1 MSVFNDRKY
10 VVMGIFIAVA
20 ATFILRLFYVQVF
33 NDEYKLSANNNVL
46 RYVTEYPARGL
57 VYDRKGKLLV
67 YNEAAYDLMVTPK
80 QVKDLDTN
88 DLCATIGISKEDFI
102 KKLKQARQYSPYK
115 ASVFAA
121 QLSAETYATL
131 QEKLYAFKGFYV
143 QSRTLRK
150 YPASIAAHTLGYVGE
165 VNEATIRKDAYYR
178 QGDYIG
184 ISGIEKAYEK
194 DLRGKKG
201 LKILMVDVFNR
212 PKGHFKDGEYD
223 TTAITGADIMST
235 LDADLQAYGEK
246 LLQNKTGG
254 LVAID
259 PKTGEILAC
268 ISAPSY
274 NPNLLVGRE
283 RSKNYGRLARDPL
296 QPLFNRALMAYYP
309 PGSTFKLVDDLIAL
323 QEGVLTPE
331 KTYPCP
337 GGYHMAGHTVKC
349 DARHGAISL
358 RAAIQHSCNTYH
370 CYVFRSIMDQ
380 PRFATAEQGYQNW
393 RDHVLKFGVGKRLF
407 SDLPQ
412 ELRGMV
418 PTVKYYDKIFGKGRW
433 RSSTIVSLGIGQGEL
448 GITPLQMANIMCIIA
463 NKGYYY
469 TPHIIRK
476 VGKTNEHAQAF
487 RKRNMVGIDPAIFDL
502 VYDGMQDVVERGT
515 AAASRVKDIT
525 ILGKTGTA
533 QNPHG
538 KDHSLFVAF
547 APRENPRIAIG
558 LMVENGGWGASW
570 AAPIGT
576 LMIEKYLHDT
586 VARKDL
592 EKRMMEGVVL
602 PPHYVKESD
611 VALDKPG
618 TKAEEKVGEKK
629 NEEKPA
635 EKPKA
640 EKNNE
645 KPGEKKTKEKTGE
658 KPKEKSGNENGA
670 TRKAPLEKAPE
681 KKQSSSTDNKS
692 EREKSKPKEETS
704 KKKKSSSIEPASD
717 SLKQLPD
724 TATSGKKKKKQRKNK
739 EKGTSDSATSV
750 VNAPSSASPSDSGT
764 QTKSKRKRRKKESER
779 TASESAPPPAEPS
792 AQPPNPQH
800 P

>member
-10 VVMGIFIAVA
+10 VVMGIFIAVS

-80 QVKDLDTN
+80 QVKDIDTN
-88 DLCATIGISKEDFI
+88 DLCATISISKEDFI

-131 QEKLYAFKGFYV
+131 QEKLYAYKGFYV

-150 YPASIAAHTLGYVGE
+150 YPASIASHTLGYVGE

-212 PKGHFKDGEYD
+212 PKGHFKDGQYD

-246 LLQNKTGG
+246 LMQNKTGG

-476 VGKTNEHAQAF
+476 VGKTDEHAKAF
-487 RKRNMVGIDPAIFDL
+487 RTRNMVGIDPAIFDL

-611 VALDKPG
+611 EEPLKP
-618 TKAEEKVGEKK
+618 TEKTEAKG
-629 NEEKPA
+629 
-635 EKPKA
+635 
-640 EKNNE
+640 
-645 KPGEKKTKEKTGE
+645 GEKKTEVKTGDKAISDTE
-658 KPKEKSGNENGA
+658 KK
-670 TRKAPLEKAPE
+670 KAPE
-681 KKQSSSTDNKS
+681 KKTTEKAGEKSKEKSPSDNGVTRKAQNENGDSNKKAVSTEKTM
-692 EREKSKPKEETS
+692 EREKSKSKDDAG
-704 KKKKSSSIEPASD
+704 KKKKTASAEPEKDTLKQASD
-717 SLKQLPD
+717 
-724 TATSGKKKKKQRKNK
+724 TASSGKKKNKQKKNK
-739 EKGTSDSATSV
+739 TKSASDSSAVKGKDQNSNAATEG
-750 VNAPSSASPSDSGT
+750 GT
-764 QTKSKRKRRKKESER
+764 EPRPKRKRRKKE
-779 TASESAPPPAEPS
+779 AAPPAMEPGPAPAEPS
-792 AQPPNPQH
+792 VQPPQPQK